1 MDCYFN
7 KGKRGGKQMSKLMDF
22 LLCGAVTMFELI
34 GVIILGMLVQLI
46 MYQVFGINIYKSL
59 IRASRKLDKY
69 LNEKF

>member
-1 MDCYFN
+1 
-7 KGKRGGKQMSKLMDF
+7 MSKLIDF